1 MRGQLD
7 WIGIVGAFVLAQ
19 ILVWYVQPVLV
30 LALSWSAFF
39 LWRHWRNRRAAR
51 LAE

>member
-39 LWRHWRNRRAAR
+39 LWRNRRAAR